1 MRTKTVKLTET
12 DLKVLDIYFWE
23 HPCSCGCIYKE
34 IYGEMPHKKIDCDDC
49 PFTEDA
55 LKLREK
61 LFEKD

>member
-1 MRTKTVKLTET
+1 MKTKTVELTET
-12 DLKVLDIYFWE
+12 DLKVLNIYLWE
-23 HPCSCGCIYKE
+23 NPCSCGCAYEE
-34 IYGEMPHKKIDCDDC
+34 IQKKKIDCDDC